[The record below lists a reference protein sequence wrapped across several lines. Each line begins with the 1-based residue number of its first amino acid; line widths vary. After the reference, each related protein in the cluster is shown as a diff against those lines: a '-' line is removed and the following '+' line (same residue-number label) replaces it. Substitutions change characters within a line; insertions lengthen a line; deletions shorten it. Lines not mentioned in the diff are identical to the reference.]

1 MQEAAAVPVAVCNL
15 VGQPMRSCFP
25 TAAAVEALSV
35 ALAVSGHQAVAVPLT
50 ALIMVALAVPESL
63 AVAAVVAVPHR
74 ITALLVARV
83 ILLVVVLLG
92 QEAHQAVVAVAA
104 LVY

>member
-1 MQEAAAVPVAVCNL
+1 
-15 VGQPMRSCFP
+15 
-25 TAAAVEALSV
+25 VEALPAV
-35 ALAVSGHQAVAVPLT
+35 LAVSGHQAAAVPLT

-63 AVAAVVAVPHR
+63 AVAAVVAVPHP

-92 QEAHQAVVAVAA
+92 QEAHRAVVAVAV